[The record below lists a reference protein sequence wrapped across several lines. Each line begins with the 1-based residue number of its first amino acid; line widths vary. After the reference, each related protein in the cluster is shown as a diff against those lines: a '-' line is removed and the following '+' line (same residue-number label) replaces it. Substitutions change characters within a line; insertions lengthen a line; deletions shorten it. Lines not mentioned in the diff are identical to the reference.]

1 MRRRYLING
10 QTHDVVVT
18 RGVNGGFS
26 ILRAGRRIDARA
38 EALSDGRQRLMFD
51 GQAHTV
57 WIAASEKSVFVH
69 SNANG
74 AIEIETVDAAG

>member
-1 MRRRYLING
+1 MRRRYLIDG

-18 RGVNGGFS
+18 RGGNGGYS

-38 EALSDGRQRLMFD
+38 GALPDGRQSIMID
-51 GQAHTV
+51 GQEHAV
-57 WIAASEKSVFVH
+57 WIAAGEKSVFVH

-74 AIEIETVDAAG
+74 AT